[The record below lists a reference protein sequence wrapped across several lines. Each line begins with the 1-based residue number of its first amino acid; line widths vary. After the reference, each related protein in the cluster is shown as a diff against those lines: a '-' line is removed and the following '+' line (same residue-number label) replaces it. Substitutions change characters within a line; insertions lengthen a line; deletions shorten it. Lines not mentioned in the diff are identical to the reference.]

1 MAGVNEL
8 LRGLDLFVEPLGEV
22 ERLEVEGQKETSG
35 FAHHD
40 GLSRPVTKMKA
51 TLARP
56 KFALQEGL
64 AGPSKNPDHG
74 QQNQDPLGSE
84 HLVIDLKTTLNP

>member
-1 MAGVNEL
+1 MGVNKL

-22 ERLEVEGQKETSG
+22 ERLEVEGQKKASG

-64 AGPSKNPDHG
+64 AGPSQNPDHS

-84 HLVIDLKTTLNP
+84 HHAIDLKTTSIP